1 MGKLGI
7 SDGILNV
14 KINGPG
20 SDNFLPLNLEIEY
33 IKVIG
38 CVLEQTQGVL
48 WIAVLRFTERLKND
62 PPPVPR
68 NKKTPQNTDSTTFKH
83 FLN

>member
-14 KINGPG
+14 KINGPRNG
-20 SDNFLPLNLEIEY
+20 YFLPLNLEIEY

-38 CVLEQTQGVL
+38 CV
-48 WIAVLRFTERLKND
+48 
-62 PPPVPR
+62 
-68 NKKTPQNTDSTTFKH
+68 
-83 FLN
+83 

>member
-20 SDNFLPLNLEIEY
+20 TCNFLPLNLEIEY

-48 WIAVLRFTERLKND
+48 QRCCGLVRG
-62 PPPVPR
+62 
-68 NKKTPQNTDSTTFKH
+68 
-83 FLN
+83 